1 MTTIIPDITLS
12 SFLKG
17 EERKKPSVS
26 SVRMK
31 EALDCPLFLRK
42 TYHMVDTSDPSIV
55 GWTEDG
61 DMFVVKDPE
70 VFAAKVIPQFFKHSN
85 FASFVRQLNFYGFR
99 KIKSDPIKLDI
110 PIDEKEAKYW
120 KFRHRNFQRGR
131 LDLLNAMRRKDAAT
145 DQPPPDD
152 HMLKTEVDTLKERID
167 YMSHDIDKLTSLLER
182 MIQLKDEEQKKVD
195 AEPDLDSTAPSATEE
210 STAEGGLKKRKVAS
224 LSSAAAVTI
233 SGEDNVLSGEECIPE
248 LEDIRSIEPTKVC
261 DRQDS
266 LNSLTASDQD
276 FVNDLFNDLDI
287 GEMDDSLPPLMDTFE
302 YSSVDS
308 PYNYGGLDPAL
319 SRRLNEAV
327 ATLPREL
334 HEVFVDRLI
343 ATITSPEVYRTH
355 MDAIMGNNSAPI
367 KEAKNENYKEQQPQ
381 LRLAPTTAFRALNK
395 QYGGPKNFS
404 LVPVHA

>member
-1 MTTIIPDITLS
+1 
-12 SFLKG
+12 
-17 EERKKPSVS
+17 
-26 SVRMK
+26 
-31 EALDCPLFLRK
+31 
-42 TYHMVDTSDPSIV
+42 
-55 GWTEDG
+55 
-61 DMFVVKDPE
+61 MFVVKDPE

-99 KIKSDPIKLDI
+99 KIKSDPIKLDM

-145 DQPPPDD
+145 DQQQPDD
-152 HMLKTEVDTLKERID
+152 VTLKTEVDTLKERID
-167 YMSHDIDKLTSLLER
+167 YMSHDIDKLTSLLEK

-195 AEPDLDSTAPSATEE
+195 VEPDLDSITTPSSTEE
-210 STAEGGLKKRKVAS
+210 STAEVGLKKRKVAS
-224 LSSAAAVTI
+224 LSSAAVTI
-233 SGEDNVLSGEECIPE
+233 SGEENVLSSDECIPE
-248 LEDIRSIEPTKVC
+248 LEDIQSIQPAEVC
-261 DRQDS
+261 GRQDS
-266 LNSLTASDQD
+266 FNSFTASDQD

-287 GEMDDSLPPLMDTFE
+287 GQMDDSLPPLMDNFE

-308 PYNYGGLDPAL
+308 PHNYAGLDPAL
-319 SRRLNEAV
+319 SRRLNEAI

-343 ATITSPEVYRTH
+343 ATITSPEVYKTH
-355 MDAIMGNNSAPI
+355 MDAIMGNNVASI
-367 KEAKNENYKEQQPQ
+367 KEVKNEKHKEQQQQ
-381 LRLAPTTAFRALNK
+381 LRVAPTTTFRALNK